1 MAVVN
6 SATVI
11 FGAKLTVIFLN
22 FEFKTASFMFKTLPT
37 HPQSH
42 FQQLSSLTQRQ
53 QRPGNNHKEHNSK
66 KSVNGSGE
74 QCNSDFW
81 RQTSRY
87 R

>member
-11 FGAKLTVIFLN
+11 FGAKLTVIFEILN
-22 FEFKTASFMFKTLPT
+22 SKLQAVCSNTLPT
-37 HPQSH
+37 YPQSH

-53 QRPGNNHKEHNSK
+53 QRPGNKHKEHNSK
-66 KSVNGSGE
+66 KSVNDSGK